1 MSQKSPSIAEKKI
14 DLLVVDDDL
23 ALSSLMTEFF
33 GNEEFRITTAA
44 TGEEA
49 IEIVSAS
56 LFSLVILDVMLPGI
70 DGFTVLR
77 RLRELTDTPVLMLTT
92 RGATSDRVQGLDLG
106 ADDYLAKPFQ
116 PEELLARIR
125 SVLRR
130 TEPRLGRQRYMRIGD
145 LELDEP
151 GRRFRRDLVEIEL
164 TGAEFSLLH
173 LLISKPGEVFPR
185 EFLVGKIFERPL
197 SVFDRSIDSLVS
209 NLRKKLGPHKDGSER
224 LQSVRGVGYAYVKK
238 AELP

>member
-1 MSQKSPSIAEKKI
+1 MNQQLASIAQTKT

-33 GNEEFRITTAA
+33 GDEEFRIITAA

-49 IEIVSAS
+49 VEIVSAS
-56 LFSLVILDVMLPGI
+56 PFSLIILDVMLPGI

-77 RLRELTDTPVLMLTT
+77 RIRELTDTPVLMLTT
-92 RGATSDRVQGLDLG
+92 RGATSDRVQGLDSG
-106 ADDYLAKPFQ
+106 ADDYLPKPFQ

-130 TEPRLGRQRYMRIGD
+130 TEPRLGRQRYVRIGD

-173 LLISKPGEVFPR
+173 LLISKPGQVFPR
-185 EFLVGKIFERPL
+185 EFLEKIFERPL
-197 SVFDRSIDSLVS
+197 SVFDRSIDNLVS

-224 LQSVRGVGYAYVKK
+224 LQSVRGVGYVYVKK